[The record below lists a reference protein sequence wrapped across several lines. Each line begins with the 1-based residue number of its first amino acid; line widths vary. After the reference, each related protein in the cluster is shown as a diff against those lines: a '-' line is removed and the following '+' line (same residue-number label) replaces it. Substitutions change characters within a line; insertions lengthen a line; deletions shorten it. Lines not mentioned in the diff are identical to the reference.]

1 MGSHKLDEM
10 KRVLILGRAASGKSC
25 LARTLG
31 ELTGLPV
38 IELDKVFWQPQLQA
52 LPPDKWASVQNRL
65 IQNPCW
71 IMDGDLGPYDSVE
84 IRLRAADTIIFLDFS
99 ILRCA
104 WRASRRSHE
113 RADFWLWLLRYR
125 HRSRPFLMKAI
136 ANHAPGAT
144 LHVLRN
150 PKALKRLVAD
160 VACINRPM
168 CAHFQLSRSTSAAIL
183 ARRLIKRFNFRRALG
198 SAVERRC
205 ISRA

>member
-71 IMDGDLGPYDSVE
+71 IMDGDLGPYDVIES
-84 IRLRAADTIIFLDFS
+84 RMRAADTIIFLDFPLL
-99 ILRCA
+99 ICA
-104 WRASRRSHE
+104 WRAMRRSRE
-113 RADFWLWLLRYR
+113 RSDFWRWLISYRRIYLPRLTQAVASDAPTATVYFLRSPKAVR
-125 HRSRPFLMKAI
+125 QFIEDMKRT
-136 ANHAPGAT
+136 AT
-144 LHVLRN
+144 L
-150 PKALKRLVAD
+150 
-160 VACINRPM
+160 RP
-168 CAHFQLSRSTSAAIL
+168 
-183 ARRLIKRFNFRRALG
+183 
-198 SAVERRC
+198 E
-205 ISRA
+205 